1 MGFEVSR
8 ELMPMSPKILVV
20 IPARA
25 GSKRIPNKN
34 IRDFCGKPLVAHAVL
49 QAKRLDFVDRVIVDT
64 DSPEIA
70 EIAKSFGAE
79 VPFLRPAELA
89 QDTSRIA
96 DSLLNMLTR
105 LKETEGYE
113 PTHLLLLQTTSPLRD
128 IADIDACWKRMQE
141 GEATTVLTVCSTH
154 PRLYHLGPHN
164 ELELVNGSEG
174 MSTNMQAWP
183 PGYVLNGCFAYLVKT
198 DALLAEKSI
207 ITKNTRAVVCDRW
220 RSVDLDTPEDWVMAE
235 WLFKHRAEIERDLAN
250 WKV

>member
-1 MGFEVSR
+1 
-8 ELMPMSPKILVV
+8 MPSKVLAV

-49 QAKRLDFVDRVIVDT
+49 QAKRLDFVDRVMVDT

-70 EIAKSFGAE
+70 EIAKSSGAE

-89 QDTSRIA
+89 TDESKVV
-96 DSLLNMLTR
+96 DSVLHLLAR

-113 PTHLLLLQTTSPLRD
+113 PTHVLLLQTTSPLRD
-128 IADIDACWKRMQE
+128 VADISACWKLIWE
-141 GEATTVLTVCSTH
+141 GDATTVLTVCPTH
-154 PRLYHLGPHN
+154 PRLYHLGPKN
-164 ELELVNGSEG
+164 ELELVNGSEA

-198 DALLAEKSI
+198 EALLVEKSI
-207 ITKNTRAVVCDRW
+207 ITKNTRAVVCDKW
-220 RSVDLDTPEDWVMAE
+220 RSVDLDTPEDWVLAE
-235 WLFKHRAEIERDLAN
+235 WLFTHRAEIEQALKDWQSN
-250 WKV
+250 PV